1 MRNSELSLFVFFAP
15 GARSRLIFMEKRHAF
30 CASLPRRSRWLDA
43 QLNNRSHTMNAK
55 FLAAAALLVASTSA
69 FAADGAVA
77 STAAGSAAVSASAQA
92 LNLPSVTVP
101 ASRSRAEVHAEAV
114 DFVAHYKTMLEVQLE
129 LAKN

>member
-1 MRNSELSLFVFFAP
+1 
-15 GARSRLIFMEKRHAF
+15 
-30 CASLPRRSRWLDA
+30 
-43 QLNNRSHTMNAK
+43 MNAK

-101 ASRSRAEVHAEAV
+101 ASRSRAEVHAEAI

>member
-1 MRNSELSLFVFFAP
+1 
-15 GARSRLIFMEKRHAF
+15 
-30 CASLPRRSRWLDA
+30 
-43 QLNNRSHTMNAK
+43 MNAK
-55 FLAAAALLVASTSA
+55 FLAAAALLVAATSA
-69 FAADGAVA
+69 FAADGAATGA
-77 STAAGSAAVSASAQA
+77 SAASAATTAASSAAVSASAQA